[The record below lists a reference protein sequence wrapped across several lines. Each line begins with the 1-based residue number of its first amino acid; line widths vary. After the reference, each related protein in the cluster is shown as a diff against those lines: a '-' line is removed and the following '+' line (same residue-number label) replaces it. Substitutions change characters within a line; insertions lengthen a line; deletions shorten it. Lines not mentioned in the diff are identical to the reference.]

1 MATQH
6 NINGNNFEDNG
17 IALATHL
24 ELELDPNLIG
34 ANWVEECEKVGSFH
48 VGFPIEEAVEKI
60 SLVDVS
66 QTCVMTTHENGN
78 KDETNGE
85 TKDET
90 KYEIK
95 DEIKSESESESEGES
110 EEDSTSE
117 ESSRSSSS
125 SSDSNSDSDGD
136 EDDKK
141 EKGEVEEGEIE
152 DSEDD
157 DENESDHNKDG
168 DKMVTWGLD
177 DGDDDIDVLEFD
189 DDDGARGGEPIRS
202 KNEIENL
209 PPVPPVEVT
218 LEPHHQVQPVGVV
231 MSILGA
237 QVIVEGVEKHEPLN
251 EGSILWMTE
260 NRKPLG
266 LVDEI
271 FGPVKTPY
279 YIVRYNSESE
289 VPEGIHAG
297 TLISFVPEF
306 ADYVLNNKEVYKKGY
321 DASGANDEELSDEYE
336 FSDDEKEAEYRR
348 MQRTT
353 KRDKT
358 DQNQGKRK
366 INRKKSSPKQNVAPS
381 ISDTPAPTL
390 PDLGNS
396 SPFQGNWQ
404 GHFGGPTLAP
414 HFRIP
419 PSNAGPNFATSGV
432 WTNGTTLPQQPQPAL
447 APNAFPNN
455 GMPWYP
461 QNTQF
466 PHRLSVP
473 GMQFQQ
479 QLHPNQGPFLPA
491 MFPGV
496 LPNMFAQPMNAPG
509 LVGQNQM
516 QFGLNTPFQQI
527 QPPVFAAQQGFPS
540 GELQSQGNLNLPSS
554 TVPGAPPQFRPRIS
568 SNRDSRGG
576 RTFRGA
582 GRKGWRP
589 SR

>member
-1 MATQH
+1 MVTQH
-6 NINGNNFEDNG
+6 NINGNNLEGNE
-17 IALATHL
+17 IALTTHL

-48 VGFPIEEAVEKI
+48 VGYPIEEAVEKI
-60 SLVDVS
+60 SLVDES
-66 QTCVMTTHENGN
+66 QTCVTTTQENGN
-78 KDETNGE
+78 KDET
-85 TKDET
+85 
-90 KYEIK
+90 I
-95 DEIKSESESESEGES
+95 DEIKVESKDENRSESESDSESESE
-110 EEDSTSE
+110 DSSSE
-117 ESSRSSSS
+117 ESKSSG
-125 SSDSNSDSDGD
+125 SDSDSDSDSD

-141 EKGEVEEGEIE
+141 DKGRVEEGKVEGS
-152 DSEDD
+152 DDD
-157 DENESDHNKDG
+157 DEYETDDSKDG
-168 DKMVTWGLD
+168 DKMVTSGLD
-177 DGDDDIDVLEFD
+177 DDDVDVLEFD
-189 DDDGARGGEPIRS
+189 DDDDGAIGGPIRS
-202 KNEIENL
+202 KNELENL

-231 MSILGA
+231 MSIVGA

-271 FGPVKTPY
+271 FGPVKNPY

-289 VPEGIHAG
+289 VPEGIHTG

-306 ADYVLNNKEVYKKGY
+306 ADYVLKNKDVYKKGY

-348 MQRTT
+348 MQRTA

-358 DQNQGKRK
+358 DQNQGQRK
-366 INRKKSSPKQNVAPS
+366 INRKKSSPKENVTPS
-381 ISDTPAPTL
+381 ISGTPAPTL
-390 PDLGNS
+390 PVHGNS
-396 SPFQGNWQ
+396 SPFPGNWQ
-404 GHFGGPTLAP
+404 GHFGGPTMAP
-414 HFRIP
+414 PFRIP
-419 PSNAGPNFATSGV
+419 TSNAGPNFATNGV

-447 APNAFPNN
+447 LPNAFPNN

-461 QNTQF
+461 QNTQI
-466 PHRLSVP
+466 PHQLSAP

-479 QLHPNQGPFLPA
+479 QLHPNQGPFLQA

-509 LVGQNQM
+509 LIGQNQM
-516 QFGLNTPFQQI
+516 QFGLNTPFQQV

-540 GELQSQGNLNLPSS
+540 GELQSQGNLNLPSN
-554 TVPGAPPQFRPRIS
+554 TVPGAPPQFRPNTS
-568 SNRDSRGG
+568 SSRGSRGG